1 MVKSPSIISLGKFQ
15 EVGFLKTVIVQL
27 ILDNEK
33 YLLLLKNVYVWNKMK
48 FIEGVL
54 LGPLFSSRLQLKLFW
69 EFSMPLVIVSVEF
82 NFKFSPVTSLNHSL
96 SR

>member
-54 LGPLFSSRLQLKLFW
+54 LGPLFNSRLQLKFFW